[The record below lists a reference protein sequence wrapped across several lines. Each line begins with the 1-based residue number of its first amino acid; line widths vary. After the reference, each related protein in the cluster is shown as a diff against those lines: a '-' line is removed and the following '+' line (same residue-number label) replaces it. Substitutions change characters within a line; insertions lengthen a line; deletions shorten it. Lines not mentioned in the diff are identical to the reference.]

1 MPLEGL
7 EPPTLSLGRNC
18 SSIELQRLTPKVYRR
33 PSRASVGVMKIYL
46 VTMGSRGDHEPF
58 RALALEAARRGHD
71 VHFAHTSDLPQNPE
85 APYTEWELPG
95 SVSAF
100 IANQG
105 VSVITALREYKEV
118 ALPLLQGI
126 WDTSSKQIRELQPD
140 VVVYHPKVQ
149 SAPVIAHEVGAHAVI
164 SEIVPMLTPTR
175 EFAAAG
181 IPLRLPGWLNRASY
195 SLVAAGIAASGNQSK
210 NLAKQLGVSSWAPDQ
225 VLCPV
230 SRSLVPQP
238 GDWPNTAVITGQWWH
253 HSTESLD
260 NALQDFVASTNVLYA
275 GFGSMKR
282 GDPQKRAQVIAA
294 AARELGMKVLFVT
307 GWGGLSLPRDLANS
321 PDVMVRESVPH
332 EALLPHVSLAIHHGG
347 SGTIHAHLRA
357 GVPSVIMPFIAD
369 QPWWA
374 WLLHRAGLGPAALSP
389 NTRSASTVVS
399 ALQQAN
405 LARPAVAKASK
416 AMSRENGVATA
427 MDAIESAYAA

>member
-71 VHFAHTSDLPQNPE
+71 VHFAHTSDMSRDPQ

-95 SVSAF
+95 SISAF
-100 IANQG
+100 ISNQG

-118 ALPLLQGI
+118 TLPLLQGI
-126 WDTSSKQIRELQPD
+126 GDASSRQIRELQPD
-140 VVVYHPKVQ
+140 VIVYHPKVQ

-164 SEIVPMLTPTR
+164 AEIVPMLTPTR

-181 IPLRLPGWLNRASY
+181 IPLSLPGWLNRASY
-195 SLVAAGIAASGNQSK
+195 SLVDAGIAAFGNQAK
-210 NLAKQLGVSSWAPDQ
+210 NLAKKLGVSSWSPDQ

-238 GDWPNTAVITGQWWH
+238 ADWPNTALITGQWWH
-253 HSTESLD
+253 RSTESLD
-260 NALQDFVASTNVLYA
+260 DALRDFVAPGNVLYA

-282 GDPQKRAQVIAA
+282 GDPNRRAQVIVA
-294 AARELGMKVLFVT
+294 AARELGMRVLLVT
-307 GWGGLSLPRDLANS
+307 GWGGLSVSADLANS

-332 EALLPHVSLAIHHGG
+332 ETLLPHISLAIHHGG
-347 SGTIHAHLRA
+347 SGTVHAHLRA

-374 WLLHRAGLGPAALSP
+374 WLLHRAGLGPKALAP
-389 NTRSASTVVS
+389 NTRSVPALVS

-405 LARPAVAKASK
+405 LVRPAVTKASK
-416 AMSRENGVATA
+416 AMVEENGVATA

>member
-18 SSIELQRLTPKVYRR
+18 SSIELQRLIGKSLPA
-33 PSRASVGVMKIYL
+33 PFRASVGVMKIYL

-58 RALALEAARRGHD
+58 RALALEAARRGHE
-71 VHFAHTSDLPQNPE
+71 VHFAHTTDLAPDPQ

-95 SVSAF
+95 SISAF

-105 VSVITALREYKEV
+105 VSVIKALREYKEV
-118 ALPLLQGI
+118 SLPLLQGI
-126 WDTSSKQIRELQPD
+126 WDASTQQIRDLRPD
-140 VVVYHPKVQ
+140 VVVYHPKIQ

-164 SEIVPMLTPTR
+164 AEIVPMLTPTR
-175 EFAAAG
+175 EFAAAS
-181 IPLRLPGWLNRASY
+181 IPLSLPGWLNRASY
-195 SLVAAGIAASGNQSK
+195 SLVDAGIAAFGNQAK
-210 NLAKQLGVSSWAPDQ
+210 NLAKTLGVSSWTPDQ

-238 GDWPNTAVITGQWWH
+238 ADWPENATITGQWWH
-253 HSTESLD
+253 YSTESLD
-260 NALQDFVASTNVLYA
+260 DALANFVEPGNVLYA

-282 GDPQKRAQVIAA
+282 GDAERRARVIVA
-294 AARELGMKVLFVT
+294 AARELGMKALLVT
-307 GWGGLSLPRDLANS
+307 GWGGLSVPEDLAASN
-321 PDVMVRESVPH
+321 DVLVRESVPH

-347 SGTIHAHLRA
+347 SGTVHAFLRA

-374 WLLHRAGLGPAALSP
+374 WRLHAAGLGPKALSP
-389 NTRSASTVVS
+389 NTRSTAAVVT
-399 ALQQAN
+399 ALQQAH
-405 LARPAVAKASK
+405 LCRKTVSRVSE
-416 AMSRENGVATA
+416 AMAEENRVATA
-427 MDAIESAYAA
+427 MEAIEANYAA